1 MHCFYNCE
9 ALLQVST
16 ASQQFTRCAWYHL
29 SIKLQDLILT
39 IILIR
44 NLEIVTIFL
53 CRSFW
58 IFSSPKFG
66 SSYEDCWQS
75 WLKASDISTWLHYQL
90 FNPHPSL
97 PASHK
102 GLSICFKIPLWQWL
116 TFYLLPNTHFIWLTC
131 FWANSTDLNFPYC
144 FGYLLTLAFH
154 SWPKSR
160 FESTLSI
167 LLVAQMISLGCTTVV
182 NTESCLFILV
192 FLFL

>member
-1 MHCFYNCE
+1 MFKKNWSFKWQIWINSTIVKHFSRFQLHLNN
-9 ALLQVST
+9 LQGVYDT
-16 ASQQFTRCAWYHL
+16 YHL

-66 SSYEDCWQS
+66 SSYEDCWQT

-90 FNPHPSL
+90 FNPLPSL

-102 GLSICFKIPLWQWL
+102 GLSIFFKIPLWQWL

-131 FWANSTDLNFPYC
+131 FWANSTDLNFLYC
-144 FGYLLTLAFH
+144 FGYLLT
-154 SWPKSR
+154 
-160 FESTLSI
+160 
-167 LLVAQMISLGCTTVV
+167 
-182 NTESCLFILV
+182 
-192 FLFL
+192 